1 MIAVLF
7 DQLKAL
13 DWRFVL
19 LESLSIEVKQ
29 DVSQQKSPVYLCV

>member
-7 DQLKAL
+7 AKLKTF

-19 LESLSIEVKQ
+19 LESLSIEVEQ
-29 DVSQQKSPVYLCV
+29 DVSQQKLPVYLCL